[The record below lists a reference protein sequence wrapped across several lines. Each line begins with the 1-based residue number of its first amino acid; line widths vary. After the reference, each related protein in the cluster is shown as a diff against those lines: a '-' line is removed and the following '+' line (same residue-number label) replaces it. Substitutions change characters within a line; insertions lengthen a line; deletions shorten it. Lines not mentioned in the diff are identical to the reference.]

1 MVQTDDVSRAVLTG
15 GCCDQWKDVEG
26 SPGTVGSPE
35 LGGKLQPRRRGS
47 SAGAQSGCRQQVQG
61 QGGLQ
66 WRRLDQDLPAAW
78 LDRLSHKDW
87 MKTTLCVCTNIYLSL
102 FCRTVLDV

>member
-26 SPGTVGSPE
+26 SPGTVGSLE
-35 LGGKLQPRRRGS
+35 LGESFSLEGAAAALEPKVAAGS
-47 SAGAQSGCRQQVQG
+47 KFKGR
-61 QGGLQ
+61 GGLQ
-66 WRRLDQDLPAAW
+66 WRRLDLPAAW

-87 MKTTLCVCTNIYLSL
+87 MKTTSCVCTNIYLSL

>member
-26 SPGTVGSPE
+26 SPGTVGSLE

-61 QGGLQ
+61 Q
-66 WRRLDQDLPAAW
+66 RRPAVEEAGPACCMAG
-78 LDRLSHKDW
+78 SPF
-87 MKTTLCVCTNIYLSL
+87 S
-102 FCRTVLDV
+102 